1 MMEEQASWK
10 THSFTLF
17 VFAGI
22 VVLCSIFFILGMLV
36 GRAQGQKIASAGPGA
51 AASKNEAKAPAKDD
65 KPELTFYESI
75 KKEEP
80 PALQPPAATPDPAPL
95 PTAPLKKAVPEPA
108 AGASAAAPPRPANVV
123 NYQIA
128 ALRKASDAEKLVN
141 EVKKKGFRAFI
152 LAPPDND
159 PNPFFR
165 VQVGPFA
172 DLVEAQGAKNR
183 LESEGYQAILK
194 K

>member
-80 PALQPPAATPDPAPL
+80 PALQPPAA
-95 PTAPLKKAVPEPA
+95 PLKKAVPEPA

-152 LAPPDND
+152 LAPPDSD

-172 DLVEAQGAKNR
+172 DLVEAQGAKKK

>member
-75 KKEEP
+75 KKEP
-80 PALQPPAATPDPAPL
+80 PALQLPAATPDPAPL
-95 PTAPLKKAVPEPA
+95 PAAPLKKAVPEPA

-128 ALRKASDAEKLVN
+128 ALRKAWDAEKLVN

-159 PNPFFR
+159 PNPLFR

-172 DLVEAQGAKNR
+172 DLAEAQAAKKR
-183 LESEGYQAILK
+183 LEGAGYQAILK